1 MKYIH
6 RELQSEILRAVRH
19 FPAIVLPGPRRAGKT
34 AMLRKMFPKSQ
45 YVLLDDPDI
54 IARVSTNPQGFLD
67 EVAMPVILDE
77 VQNVAARTAA
87 LDMVVVHQPTT
98 ASSATRAIAPGVRAV
113 AWCEFVA
120 KL

>member
-1 MKYIH
+1 
-6 RELQSEILRAVRH
+6 
-19 FPAIVLPGPRRAGKT
+19 
-34 AMLRKMFPKSQ
+34 
-45 YVLLDDPDI
+45 
-54 IARVSTNPQGFLD
+54 
-67 EVAMPVILDE
+67 MPVILDE